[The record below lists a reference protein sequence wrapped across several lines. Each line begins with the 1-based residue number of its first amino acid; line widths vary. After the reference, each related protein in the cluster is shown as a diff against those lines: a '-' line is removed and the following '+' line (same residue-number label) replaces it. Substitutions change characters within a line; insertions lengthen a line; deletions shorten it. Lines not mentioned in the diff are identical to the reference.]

1 EAFASPL
8 RNFNLTKL
16 TIFILTECFANKR
29 EYDEVKQCLIQGC
42 LAKDN
47 NFERWPIEKIEM
59 LQNKH
64 LEEEFVMKRSRLRQ
78 ERKPDKEL
86 PCFLVVAKDDVS
98 KICQSGLHIGQ
109 NLKIMDELGNRH
121 LGVYLFRHV
130 DIALK
135 YAAIHSSHIE
145 NVIIFRVSESKIPM
159 GLKRAVMKPLLKKPS
174 LDPTHLHNFWR
185 VSNLPFL
192 DKVLERM
199 LVYVY
204 EYNELAKPV
213 DRPRQCLPYAV
224 VKIKCVNLKMHAG
237 FTLTPSKSRPKGLPK
252 RVERDLPLENCTRVT
267 RIGKNQLIY
276 EHFRKPYTEDLEN
289 CSPAESCP
297 FSGRI
302 QNWNGSSSET
312 QHRKAKHN
320 FSTRWDIA
328 VNELT
333 IQKTSGMDACID
345 IRSDHIE
352 NEKSLEMPIRVPPES
367 GFSIVT
373 TSKSIKDPRLVKRQ
387 QN

>member
-1 EAFASPL
+1 MELIVDTIQEKMASNKKAPGQNRL
-8 RNFNLTKL
+8 KNFNIPKITLDKV
-16 TIFILTECFANKR
+16 ILTECFANKR

-145 NVIIFRVSESKIPM
+145 NVIIFRVLLGKVKRFPPAKNKKKI
-159 GLKRAVMKPLLKKPS
+159 A
-174 LDPTHLHNFWR
+174 LDPTPNFDCHMST
-185 VSNLPFL
+185 VHPSVKDLLENQ
-192 DKVLERM
+192 VLGS

-267 RIGKNQLIY
+267 RIVIQQMLKNWRKGCQ
-276 EHFRKPYTEDLEN
+276 FRKLNMQTNLADREGQ
-289 CSPAESCP
+289 S
-297 FSGRI
+297 
-302 QNWNGSSSET
+302 T
-312 QHRKAKHN
+312 KHN
-320 FSTRWDIA
+320 IRHSQAW
-328 VNELT
+328 NERPANVTLG
-333 IQKTSGMDACID
+333 SNLC
-345 IRSDHIE
+345 SFEE
-352 NEKSLEMPIRVPPES
+352 NN
-367 GFSIVT
+367 GFPQ
-373 TSKSIKDPRLVKRQ
+373 SKKKKKQ
-387 QN
+387 